1 VPIAA
6 DTATETAETFT
17 VTLSN
22 PTGATITG
30 ATATGTIT
38 DTPPADISAAGH
50 DRGIV
55 PIRPEH
61 LDAWLNPE
69 PGDLASQYRIL
80 DDREEIRYV
89 FEESA

>member
-1 VPIAA
+1 AW
-6 DTATETAETFT
+6 
-17 VTLSN
+17 LN
-22 PTGATITG
+22 PEPGDLASQYRIL
-30 ATATGTIT
+30 
-38 DTPPADISAAGH
+38 D
-50 DRGIV
+50 DREE
-55 PIRPEH
+55 IRYV